1 MTIFLVFNELSETPI
16 APDLNSGKRY
26 LEEFSNI
33 LTDQRIKG
41 KKLLVTPPYFLRV
54 QISSGLS
61 IGRWLTEYHDGDYER
76 RLRTKTLV
84 DKRSDY
90 SDCVPVDQLE
100 AQDVEYR
107 FADRLALGLSVA
119 FSIDGLAIS
128 FRSGDQWNAASL
140 SLEKSWIN
148 DEDIETRILSVRHAS
163 RAVHLEVH
171 VEWLD
176 RKKPAPPASGHE
188 LWDDR
193 VSLLPNLDFCEPV
206 EDQIKAL
213 GGSEPRFRAVMRGL
227 QDLQYYCETWDT
239 GNFDIHRLAGAS
251 GESQSTLNMYS
262 DERTVRCPDGEY
274 RVFEWHLKRGDT
286 RIHFLDFP
294 VSKRILVG
302 YVGAHLRISS
312 Q

>member
-1 MTIFLVFNELSETPI
+1 MTVFLVFNELSTTPI

-41 KKLLVTPPYFLRV
+41 KKILVTPPYFHLV
-54 QISSGLS
+54 QVSAGYSV
-61 IGRWLTEYHDGDYER
+61 GRWLAEYRHGDHER
-76 RLRTKTLV
+76 RLRIKTLV

-90 SDCVPVDQLE
+90 SECVPVDQLE
-100 AQDVEYR
+100 SQDVEYR
-107 FADRLALGLSVA
+107 CAGQLAQGLSVA

-128 FRSGDQWNAASL
+128 FWSGDQWNVASL

-148 DEDIETRILSVRHAS
+148 EEDLETRIFSVLHAS
-163 RAVHLEVH
+163 RAAHLEVH
-171 VEWLD
+171 VEWLR
-176 RKKPAPPASGHE
+176 RKQPAPPANGLE
-188 LWDDR
+188 LWGDR
-193 VSLLPNLDFCEPV
+193 VSLFPSLDFCDSV
-206 EDQIKAL
+206 EHQIKTL

-227 QDLQYYCETWDT
+227 RELQHYCDTWDT
-239 GNFDIHRLAGAS
+239 GNFDIHRLANAS
-251 GESQSTLNMYS
+251 GESQSTLNMYA
-262 DERTVRCPDGEY
+262 DERTFRSPDGEY

-294 VSKRILVG
+294 NPKRILVG